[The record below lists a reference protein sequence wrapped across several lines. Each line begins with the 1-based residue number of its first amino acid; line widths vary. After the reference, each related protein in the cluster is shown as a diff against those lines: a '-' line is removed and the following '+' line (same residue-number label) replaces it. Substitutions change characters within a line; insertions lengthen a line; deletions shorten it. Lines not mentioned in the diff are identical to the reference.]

1 MLISKTVHTTIL
13 TVWSILMILIQK
25 NIKVDKKSGKDILL
39 YNIKYETLDG
49 VKTFIL
55 KT

>member
-1 MLISKTVHTTIL
+1 
-13 TVWSILMILIQK
+13 MININDLNPK